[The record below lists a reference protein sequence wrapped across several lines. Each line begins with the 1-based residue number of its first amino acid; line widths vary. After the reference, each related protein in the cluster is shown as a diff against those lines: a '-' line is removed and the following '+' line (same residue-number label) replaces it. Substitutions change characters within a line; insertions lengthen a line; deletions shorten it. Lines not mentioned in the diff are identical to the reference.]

1 MPKITDL
8 PQYTNPQDN
17 DVKVIVDVSNNATKK
32 ITWTSIKNALKSFFD
47 TIYSA
52 INHNHTGVYQEKNS
66 NLDTYSTKTPP
77 SGDVVGTTDEQT
89 LSNKNILTGINT
101 QTGTSYTLV
110 LSDAGK
116 LVQMN
121 NASANTLTIP
131 KNESVAFPVGTKIA
145 IQKYGAGNTT
155 IQGTTGVTLRDPNN
169 LATIS
174 TQYDM
179 RVLLKVGTDEWVI
192 Q

>member
-1 MPKITDL
+1 MIQLMVKKNYKGGTW
-8 PQYTNPQDN
+8 QD
-17 DVKVIVDVSNNATKK
+17 I
-32 ITWTSIKNALKSFFD
+32 
-47 TIYSA
+47 
-52 INHNHTGVYQEKNS
+52 
-66 NLDTYSTKTPP
+66 
-77 SGDVVGTTDEQT
+77 VGTTDSQD
-89 LSNKNILTGINT
+89 LSNKNILTSINT

-121 NASANTLTIP
+121 NSSSNTLTIP
-131 KNESVAFPVGTKIA
+131 TNASVAFPVGTKIM
-145 IQKYGAGNTT
+145 IQKYGSGNTT
-155 IQGTTGVTLRDPNN
+155 IQGASGVTLRDPNS

-179 RVLLKVGTDEWVI
+179 RTIMKIGTDEWVI